1 MQIDKI
7 LIIESPV
14 KLWKLLTSK
23 NEIID
28 QSANDVYYSITM
40 FMDSVEAYVRGCKCD
55 EEVNY
60 EDMMLNYNTCIIGKE
75 EVVSHLTKGFE
86 CDKIEFK

>member
-14 KLWKLLTSK
+14 KLWKLLSSK

-28 QSANDVYYSITM
+28 QSTNDVYYSINM
-40 FMDSVEAYVRGCKCD
+40 FMDSVDAYVRGCKCD
-55 EEVNY
+55 EEENY
-60 EDMMLNYNTCIIGKE
+60 EDMMSHYNTCIIRKE
-75 EVVSHLTKGFE
+75 EVISHLIKGFE
-86 CDKIEFK
+86 CDRIEFK

>member
-14 KLWKLLTSK
+14 RLWKLIGSK

-28 QSANDVYYSITM
+28 QSSNDVYYSINM

-55 EEVNY
+55 EEENY
-60 EDMMLNYNTCIIGKE
+60 NDMMVQYNTTIRKE
-75 EVVSHLTKGFE
+75 EVVSHLVKGFE
-86 CDKIEFK
+86 CDRIEFK

>member
-7 LIIESPV
+7 LIVESPV
-14 KLWKLLTSK
+14 RLWRMLDAK

-28 QSANDVYYSITM
+28 QASDGIYPILNR
-40 FMDSVEAYVRGCKCD
+40 FMDSVESYVKGCKCD
-55 EEVNY
+55 EEENY
-60 EDMMLNYNTCIIGKE
+60 EDMMYHYNFIKTE
-75 EVVSHLTKGFE
+75 DVVSHLIKGFE

>member
-14 KLWKLLTSK
+14 KLWKLIGSK

-28 QSANDVYYSITM
+28 QSTNDVYYSINM

-55 EEVNY
+55 EEENY
-60 EDMMLNYNTCIIGKE
+60 NDMMVQYNTTIRKE
-75 EVVSHLTKGFE
+75 EVVSHLVKGFE
-86 CDKIEFK
+86 CDRIEFK

>member
-14 KLWKLLTSK
+14 KLWKLIGSK

-28 QSANDVYYSITM
+28 QSSNDVYYSINM

-55 EEVNY
+55 EEDNY
-60 EDMMLNYNTCIIGKE
+60 NDMMVQYDTTIRKE
-75 EVVSHLTKGFE
+75 EVISHLVKGFE
-86 CDKIEFK
+86 CDRIEFK

>member
-14 KLWKLLTSK
+14 KLWKLIGSK

-28 QSANDVYYSITM
+28 QSSNDVYYSINM

-55 EEVNY
+55 EEENY
-60 EDMMLNYNTCIIGKE
+60 NDMMVQYNTTIRKE
-75 EVVSHLTKGFE
+75 EVVSHLVKGFE
-86 CDKIEFK
+86 CDRIEFK

>member
-14 KLWKLLTSK
+14 KLWKLIGSK

-28 QSANDVYYSITM
+28 QSSNDVYYSINM

-55 EEVNY
+55 EEDNY
-60 EDMMLNYNTCIIGKE
+60 NDMMFQYDTTIRKE
-75 EVVSHLTKGFE
+75 EVISHLVKGFE
-86 CDKIEFK
+86 CDRIEFK

>member
-14 KLWKLLTSK
+14 KLWKLIESK
-23 NEIID
+23 EEIID
-28 QSANDVYYSITM
+28 QSSNDVYYSLNM
-40 FMDSVEAYVRGCKCD
+40 FMDSVEAYVKGCKCD
-55 EEVNY
+55 EEENY
-60 EDMMLNYNTCIIGKE
+60 DEMMTQYNTSIRKE
-75 EVVSHLTKGFE
+75 EVISHLIKGFE